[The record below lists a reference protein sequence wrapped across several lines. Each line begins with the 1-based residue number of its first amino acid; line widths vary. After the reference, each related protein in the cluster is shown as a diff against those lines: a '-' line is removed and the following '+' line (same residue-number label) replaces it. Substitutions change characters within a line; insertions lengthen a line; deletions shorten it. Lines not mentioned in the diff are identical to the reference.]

1 MVDLATGTP
10 TVRPPDGAYWRR
22 VHALGAW
29 WCLGS
34 SALDPRLLT
43 EYAPEPLPMMREAG
57 L

>member
-1 MVDLATGTP
+1 MVDLATRTP

-22 VHALGAW
+22 VRALGAW